1 MNNTV
6 NDMAA
11 PRTSSS
17 VESQLTVES
26 KFNRLDWMPSIQGN
40 MVATHLEHRLKKGG
54 DGHPEI
60 ADRTAG

>member
-11 PRTSSS
+11 PRTSS
-17 VESQLTVES
+17 LFAVES
-26 KFNRLDWMPSIQGN
+26 KFNRLDRMPSIQGN